1 MQADAGVTIGQ
12 NATNVGHRH
21 VNYAAVMDSK
31 RWFILGV
38 LFLARTAIGF
48 QFQSV
53 VGVSSALRTDLG
65 IGLGQLGVLVGA
77 YMLPGI
83 VVALPGGSLG
93 ERFGQKHV
101 AIAGLLLMAVGGALT
116 ATAGDLAMATLGRV
130 VSGVGAVVLNVL
142 LTGMVAEWFAKDRLV
157 TAMAIL
163 VTSWPLGIGIA
174 LVTGPLITGALGWPA
189 MMWLSAAASLATCA
203 LIALVYQRPDATTEG
218 SKPVVRGK
226 LTLQDLRLA
235 TWSGQVW
242 ALFNVGYIIVV
253 SFMPAVILADGASP
267 TTAGLVT
274 SLATWVLILTI
285 PLGGLLIDRIGHSV
299 FIMQL
304 CFAAMAIAMAATA
317 VIPAGFALA
326 IVIMV
331 GIFAGPPAGAIMAL
345 PASAL
350 RAAVRSTGMGIY
362 FTWYYVAMAVLPPF
376 AGWLGD
382 TTGAASTPLVF
393 AAVVMTATM
402 LSLTVFRRYS
412 ARPEA
417 GDAI

>member
-1 MQADAGVTIGQ
+1 MGQ
-12 NATNVGHRH
+12 NATSLGHRH
-21 VNYAAVMDSK
+21 VNDAAVMDSR

-38 LFLARTAIGF
+38 LFLARTAMGF

-53 VGVSSALRTDLG
+53 VGVSSALRADLG

-93 ERFGQKHV
+93 ERFGQKPV

-116 ATAGDLAMATLGRV
+116 AMAGDLATATLGRV

-142 LTGMVAEWFAKDRLV
+142 LTGMVAAWFGKDRLV

-174 LVTGPLITGALGWPA
+174 LVTGPLIAGALGWPA

-203 LIALVYQRPDATTEG
+203 LIALVYQRPDTTTEG
-218 SKPVVRGK
+218 SKQVVRGK
-226 LTLQDLRLA
+226 LTLQDFRLA

-242 ALFNVGYIIVV
+242 AFFNVGYIIVV
-253 SFMPAVILADGASP
+253 SFMPALMLADGVSP

-274 SLATWVLILTI
+274 SLATWVLILTV
-285 PLGGLLIDRIGHSV
+285 PLGGLLIDRIGHRV

-362 FTWYYVAMAVLPPF
+362 FTWYYVAMAILPPF

-393 AAVVMTATM
+393 GAVVMTATM
-402 LSLTVFRRYS
+402 LSLTVFLRH
-412 ARPEA
+412 ADRPET
-417 GDAI
+417 GDAT